1 MPTEVRRRWRALP
14 SDCRMGAQKRKGLT
28 ISPEILGVEKR
39 GLACRPALVACGPG
53 HQLAVFTNDDWCV
66 PAGKES
72 CIAVD
77 HIRPP
82 QVAYVYRGVAD
93 KKWKP
98 SKH

>member
-28 ISPEILGVEKR
+28 ISPEMLGVVAR
-39 GLACRPALVACGPG
+39 GLACWPATVTYGPD